1 MVFQAVRNPATHVGV
16 AALGPIL
23 GWSGVGS
30 RVPFFTLIALVYLLF
45 WRRKI
50 GFYTAGLL
58 AMASFINFNPVLF
71 LQYFAWFT
79 PFFPLA
85 ASEAFPGGEPAS
97 AIPAAGR
104 ISATG
109 GGPE

>member
-1 MVFQAVRNPATHVGV
+1 M
-16 AALGPIL
+16 
-23 GWSGVGS
+23 
-30 RVPFFTLIALVYLLF
+30 LLF

-58 AMASFINFNPVLF
+58 ALASFINFNPVLF

-85 ASEAFPGGEPAS
+85 ASEAFPGSETTL
-97 AIPAAGR
+97 AALPLAAAAFALETPGVMQR
-104 ISATG
+104 GIDI
-109 GGPE
+109 

>member
-1 MVFQAVRNPATHVGV
+1 MVGRGI
-16 AALGPIL
+16 AL
-23 GWSGVGS
+23 
-30 RVPFFTLIALVYLLF
+30 PFFTLIALVYLLF

-58 AMASFINFNPVLF
+58 ALASFINFNPVLF

-85 ASEAFPGGEPAS
+85 ASEAFPGGEPTA
-97 AIPAAGR
+97 ALPAADR
-104 ISATG
+104 VSATG
-109 GGPE
+109 GLS